1 MSKYEVI
8 EDGDYKVTIDYENL
22 TTTFELTMNYQLED
36 LTLDDIRS
44 ASTNYLRSC
53 LKEDLD
59 PDLHDT
65 ISYELFEYREAG
77 KGEDIYGDV

>member
-1 MSKYEVI
+1 MNYLSRMN
-8 EDGDYKVTIDYENL
+8 NL
-22 TTTFELTMNYQLED
+22 TFEEICKAPT
-36 LTLDDIRS
+36 R
-44 ASTNYLRSC
+44 YLLKC

-77 KGEDIYGDV
+77 KGEDIYGEV